1 MGSVEVPCRFVEE
14 AGKDG
19 DLLSDIVEVV
29 NKGVL
34 VLNLVEDTV
43 MRVLGSDVIDLEMV
57 DCVMVGEVF
66 LSSVRV
72 ATLSRVAKVE
82 FTKAD
87 GTGVVNIFVLNG
99 VDPFDNDDDMK
110 LVDEAFEL
118 IVENSDTFV
127 LSVGP
132 RLVLKSNFD
141 EDDTS
146 FVEECLLVYA
156 VDVSEDIELIFPDG
170 YD

>member
-1 MGSVEVPCRFVEE
+1 M
-14 AGKDG
+14 
-19 DLLSDIVEVV
+19 
-29 NKGVL
+29 
-34 VLNLVEDTV
+34 
-43 MRVLGSDVIDLEMV
+43 
-57 DCVMVGEVF
+57 
-66 LSSVRV
+66 
-72 ATLSRVAKVE
+72 AKVE
-82 FTKAD
+82 FTEAD

-132 RLVLKSNFD
+132 RLVLENNCD
-141 EDDTS
+141 EDDTLL
-146 FVEECLLVYA
+146 VDECLLVYA
-156 VDVSEDIELIFPDG
+156 VDVSEDVELIFPDG